1 MVTADPILS
10 TDARHAPAGTFDAA
24 TRRLALLARARAAL
38 RIEAQAVAALTERI
52 GDEFAQ
58 ACELILN
65 CRGRVVVSGIGKSG
79 HVGSKIAATL
89 ASTGTPSFF
98 LHPAEASHGDL
109 GMVTGEDVL
118 LALSNSGTTEELLR
132 IVPLVKRLG
141 ARLIAV
147 TGQPGSALAQLAD
160 VHLDASVEREACAL
174 NLAPTASTTACLALG
189 DALAVALIEARGFSE
204 QDFARSHPGG
214 ALGRRL
220 LTRVSDLMRQGAALP
235 RVSIDASL
243 GDAILEM
250 TRKRMGMTA
259 IEDHDGAL
267 AGIFTDGDLR
277 RVLEQAGSIRGLSI
291 RAVMTGEPVTI
302 NASALAAEAVR
313 LMEERRISV
322 LLVSDDSGRLAGAL
336 HLHDLLQAKVV

>member
-1 MVTADPILS
+1 
-10 TDARHAPAGTFDAA
+10 
-24 TRRLALLARARAAL
+24 LALLARARAAL
-38 RIEAQAVAALTERI
+38 RIETQAVAALTERI
-52 GDEFAQ
+52 GEEFVQ
-58 ACELILN
+58 ACELILS

-79 HVGSKIAATL
+79 HIGSKIAATL

-147 TGQPGSALAQLAD
+147 TGQPASPLARLAD

-189 DALAVALIEARGFSE
+189 DALAVALLEARGFSE

-220 LTRVSDLMRQGAALP
+220 LTRVSDLMRQGSALP

-277 RVLEQAGSIRGLSI
+277 RVLEQVGSIRGLSI
-291 RAVMTGEPVTI
+291 RAVMTGGPVTI

-322 LLVSDDSGRLAGAL
+322 LLVSDDRARLTGAL

>member
-1 MVTADPILS
+1 
-10 TDARHAPAGTFDAA
+10 
-24 TRRLALLARARAAL
+24 
-38 RIEAQAVAALTERI
+38 
-52 GDEFAQ
+52 
-58 ACELILN
+58 
-65 CRGRVVVSGIGKSG
+65 
-79 HVGSKIAATL
+79 
-89 ASTGTPSFF
+89 
-98 LHPAEASHGDL
+98 
-109 GMVTGEDVL
+109 
-118 LALSNSGTTEELLR
+118 
-132 IVPLVKRLG
+132 
-141 ARLIAV
+141 LIAV
-147 TGQPGSALAQLAD
+147 TGQPASPLARLAD

-189 DALAVALIEARGFSE
+189 DALAVALLEARGFSE

-220 LTRVSDLMRQGAALP
+220 LTRVSDLMRQGSALP

-277 RVLEQAGSIRGLSI
+277 RVLEQVGSIRGLSI
-291 RAVMTGEPVTI
+291 RAVMTGGPVTI

-322 LLVSDDSGRLAGAL
+322 LLVSDDRARLTGAL